1 MVAQTFWVCVSVEVL
16 PGGLLCRGSTL
27 QTHCFWRIF
36 SLQCVENFSWSPF
49 CVFQRWI
56 LPSPAQRVLQ
66 EQTGDWDWTHCNFFF
81 GHPAWHTGSKLP
93 DQGSNPYSLQWKPSL
108 HHWTAREVSGI
119 TPFSVAILHPSVTL
133 ILHQASCPLAW
144 SLFQSISL
152 ENTPLDFHIAAISSS
167 RHWCIV
173 PSSQAYQNY
182 DPGRPA
188 HLASISL
195 PRHLG
200 HYFLH
205 FFCPKTLLM
214 CCCLPF
220 SLSGVH
226 LFSSL

>member
-1 MVAQTFWVCVSVEVL
+1 M
-16 PGGLLCRGSTL
+16 R
-27 QTHCFWRIF
+27 
-36 SLQCVENFSWSPF
+36 NFSNSASEF
-49 CVFQRWI
+49 SGGYFLVAVF
-56 LPSPAQRVLQ
+56 VLKP
-66 EQTGDWDWTHCNFFF
+66 EPRGMWNLSF
-81 GHPAWHTGSKLP
+81 PV
-93 DQGSNPYSLQWKPSL
+93 QGSNPYSLQWKPSL

-119 TPFSVAILHPSVTL
+119 IPFSVAILHPSVTL

-152 ENTPLDFHIAAISSS
+152 ENTPLDFHIAAISSPH
-167 RHWCIV
+167 HWCIV
-173 PSSQAYQNY
+173 PSCQAYQNY

-214 CCCLPF
+214 CCYLPF